1 MPSQRL
7 FKGAYIILR
16 VLDYIWFKT
25 IRESGGGT
33 YMGTVVRL
41 EHYTKN
47 FKKVTVLDDINLT
60 LESGKVIGLKGKNG
74 SGKTMLMRA
83 ISGLILPT
91 SGKVFIND
99 KELGKQ
105 ISFPPS
111 IGLLIENPSFIANYT
126 GFKNLKILA
135 SIQNK
140 ISDEEIREAIR
151 KVGLKPDDPRTFKKY
166 SLGMKQRLGIAA
178 AIMEKPDI
186 VILDEPINALD
197 EAGAGLI
204 KGILD
209 ELKANGSLI
218 IIACH
223 DTEELNY
230 LSDEVYEIYEGQL
243 VDKEAAEAAKKAV
256 EEARKAI
263 EEANKKAEAK
273 KDGRAEENKEAV
285 S

>member
-1 MPSQRL
+1 M
-7 FKGAYIILR
+7 
-16 VLDYIWFKT
+16 
-25 IRESGGGT
+25 
-33 YMGTVVRL
+33 VRL
-41 EHYTKN
+41 EDYCKSFKSAEVLKN
-47 FKKVTVLDDINLT
+47 INLT

-91 SGKVFIND
+91 SGKVYIND
-99 KELGKQ
+99 KELGRQ

-111 IGLLIENPSFIANYT
+111 IGILIENPSFISNYT

-135 SIQNK
+135 SIQNR
-140 ISDEEIREAIR
+140 ISDDEIRDAIR
-151 KVGLKPDDPRTFKKY
+151 KVGLDPDDKRTFKKY

-178 AIMEKPDI
+178 AIMERPDI

-204 KGILD
+204 KGLLD

-230 LSDEVYEIYEGQL
+230 LSDEIYEIYDGEITGH
-243 VDKEAAEAAKKAV
+243 
-256 EEARKAI
+256 I
-263 EEANKKAEAK
+263 EHPDEK
-273 KDGRAEENKEAV
+273 V

>member
-1 MPSQRL
+1 
-7 FKGAYIILR
+7 
-16 VLDYIWFKT
+16 
-25 IRESGGGT
+25 
-33 YMGTVVRL
+33 MGTVVRL
-41 EHYTKN
+41 EDYCKSFKSAEVLKN
-47 FKKVTVLDDINLT
+47 INLT

-83 ISGLILPT
+83 ISGLILPI
-91 SGKVFIND
+91 SGKVYIND
-99 KELGKQ
+99 KELGRH

-111 IGLLIENPSFIANYT
+111 IGILIENPSFISNYT

-135 SIQNK
+135 SIQNR
-140 ISDEEIREAIR
+140 ISDDEIRDAIR
-151 KVGLKPDDPRTFKKY
+151 KVGLDPDDKRTFKKY

-178 AIMEKPDI
+178 AIMERPDI

-204 KGILD
+204 KGLLD

-230 LSDEVYEIYEGQL
+230 LSDEIYEIYDGEITGH
-243 VDKEAAEAAKKAV
+243 
-256 EEARKAI
+256 I
-263 EEANKKAEAK
+263 EHPDEK
-273 KDGRAEENKEAV
+273 V

>member
-1 MPSQRL
+1 
-7 FKGAYIILR
+7 
-16 VLDYIWFKT
+16 
-25 IRESGGGT
+25 
-33 YMGTVVRL
+33 MGTVVRL
-41 EHYTKN
+41 EDYCKSFKSAEVLKN
-47 FKKVTVLDDINLT
+47 INLT

-91 SGKVFIND
+91 SGKVYIND
-99 KELGKQ
+99 KELGRQ

-111 IGLLIENPSFIANYT
+111 IGILIENPSFISNYT

-135 SIQNK
+135 SIQNR
-140 ISDEEIREAIR
+140 ISDDEIRDAIR
-151 KVGLKPDDPRTFKKY
+151 KVGLDPDDKRTFKKY

-178 AIMEKPDI
+178 AIMEHPDI

-204 KGILD
+204 KGLLD

-218 IIACH
+218 ISACH

-230 LSDEVYEIYEGQL
+230 LSDEIYEIYDGEITGH
-243 VDKEAAEAAKKAV
+243 
-256 EEARKAI
+256 I
-263 EEANKKAEAK
+263 EHPDEK
-273 KDGRAEENKEAV
+273 V

>member
-1 MPSQRL
+1 
-7 FKGAYIILR
+7 
-16 VLDYIWFKT
+16 
-25 IRESGGGT
+25 
-33 YMGTVVRL
+33 MGTVVRL
-41 EHYTKN
+41 EDYCKSFKSAEVLKN
-47 FKKVTVLDDINLT
+47 INLT

-91 SGKVFIND
+91 SGKVYIND
-99 KELGKQ
+99 KELGRQ

-111 IGLLIENPSFIANYT
+111 IGILIENPSFISNYT

-135 SIQNK
+135 SIQNR
-140 ISDEEIREAIR
+140 ISDDEIRDAIR
-151 KVGLKPDDPRTFKKY
+151 KVGLDPDDKRTFKKY

-178 AIMEKPDI
+178 AIMERPDI

-204 KGILD
+204 KGLLD
-209 ELKANGSLI
+209 ELKDNGSLI

-230 LSDEVYEIYEGQL
+230 LSDEIYEIYDGEITGH
-243 VDKEAAEAAKKAV
+243 
-256 EEARKAI
+256 I
-263 EEANKKAEAK
+263 EHPDEK
-273 KDGRAEENKEAV
+273 V

>member
-1 MPSQRL
+1 
-7 FKGAYIILR
+7 
-16 VLDYIWFKT
+16 
-25 IRESGGGT
+25 
-33 YMGTVVRL
+33 MGTVVRL
-41 EHYTKN
+41 EDYCKSFKSAEVLKN
-47 FKKVTVLDDINLT
+47 INLT

-91 SGKVFIND
+91 SGKVYIND
-99 KELGKQ
+99 KELGRH

-111 IGLLIENPSFIANYT
+111 IGILIENPSFISNYT

-135 SIQNK
+135 SIQNR
-140 ISDEEIREAIR
+140 ISDDEIRDAIR
-151 KVGLKPDDPRTFKKY
+151 KVGLDPDDKRTFKKY

-178 AIMEKPDI
+178 AIMERPDI

-204 KGILD
+204 KGLLD

-230 LSDEVYEIYEGQL
+230 LSDEIYEIYDGEITGH
-243 VDKEAAEAAKKAV
+243 
-256 EEARKAI
+256 I
-263 EEANKKAEAK
+263 EHPDEK
-273 KDGRAEENKEAV
+273 V

>member
-1 MPSQRL
+1 
-7 FKGAYIILR
+7 
-16 VLDYIWFKT
+16 
-25 IRESGGGT
+25 
-33 YMGTVVRL
+33 MGTVVRL
-41 EHYTKN
+41 EDYCKSFKSAEVLKN
-47 FKKVTVLDDINLT
+47 INLT

-91 SGKVFIND
+91 SGKVYIND
-99 KELGKQ
+99 KELGRQ

-111 IGLLIENPSFIANYT
+111 IGILIENPSFISNYT

-135 SIQNK
+135 SIQNR
-140 ISDEEIREAIR
+140 ISDDEIRDAIR
-151 KVGLKPDDPRTFKKY
+151 KVGLDPDDKRTFKKY

-178 AIMEKPDI
+178 AIMERPDI

-204 KGILD
+204 KGLLD

-230 LSDEVYEIYEGQL
+230 LSDEIYEIYDGEITGH
-243 VDKEAAEAAKKAV
+243 
-256 EEARKAI
+256 I
-263 EEANKKAEAK
+263 ERPDEK
-273 KDGRAEENKEAV
+273 V

>member
-204 KGILD
+204 KGIID

-243 VDKEAAEAAKKAV
+243 VDKEAAEAAKKA
-256 EEARKAI
+256 I

>member
-1 MPSQRL
+1 
-7 FKGAYIILR
+7 
-16 VLDYIWFKT
+16 
-25 IRESGGGT
+25 
-33 YMGTVVRL
+33 MGTVVRL
-41 EHYTKN
+41 EDYCKSFKSAEVLKN
-47 FKKVTVLDDINLT
+47 INLT

-91 SGKVFIND
+91 SGKVYIND
-99 KELGKQ
+99 KELGRQ

-111 IGLLIENPSFIANYT
+111 IGILIENPSFISNYT

-135 SIQNK
+135 SIQNR
-140 ISDEEIREAIR
+140 ISDDEIRDAIR
-151 KVGLKPDDPRTFKKY
+151 KVGLDPDDKRTFKKY

-178 AIMEKPDI
+178 AIMERPDI

-204 KGILD
+204 KGLLD
-209 ELKANGSLI
+209 ELKANGLLI

-230 LSDEVYEIYEGQL
+230 LSDEIYEIYDGEITGH
-243 VDKEAAEAAKKAV
+243 
-256 EEARKAI
+256 I
-263 EEANKKAEAK
+263 EHPDEK
-273 KDGRAEENKEAV
+273 V

>member
-1 MPSQRL
+1 
-7 FKGAYIILR
+7 
-16 VLDYIWFKT
+16 
-25 IRESGGGT
+25 
-33 YMGTVVRL
+33 MGTVVRL
-41 EHYTKN
+41 EDYCKSFKSAEVLKN
-47 FKKVTVLDDINLT
+47 VNLT

-91 SGKVFIND
+91 SGKVYIND
-99 KELGKQ
+99 KELGRQ

-111 IGLLIENPSFIANYT
+111 IGILIENPSFISNYT

-135 SIQNK
+135 SIQNR
-140 ISDEEIREAIR
+140 ISDDEIRDAIR
-151 KVGLKPDDPRTFKKY
+151 KVGLDPDDKRTFKKY

-178 AIMEKPDI
+178 AIMERPDI

-204 KGILD
+204 KGLLD

-230 LSDEVYEIYEGQL
+230 LSDEIYEIYDGEITGH
-243 VDKEAAEAAKKAV
+243 
-256 EEARKAI
+256 I
-263 EEANKKAEAK
+263 EHPDEK
-273 KDGRAEENKEAV
+273 V

>member
-1 MPSQRL
+1 MGSEMC
-7 FKGAYIILR
+7 
-16 VLDYIWFKT
+16 
-25 IRESGGGT
+25 IRDR
-33 YMGTVVRL
+33 GTVVRL
-41 EHYTKN
+41 EDYCKSFKSAEVLKN
-47 FKKVTVLDDINLT
+47 INLT

-91 SGKVFIND
+91 SGKVYIND
-99 KELGKQ
+99 KELGRH

-111 IGLLIENPSFIANYT
+111 IGILIENPSFISNYT

-135 SIQNK
+135 SIQNR
-140 ISDEEIREAIR
+140 ISDDEIRDAIR
-151 KVGLKPDDPRTFKKY
+151 KVGLDPDDKRTFKKY

-178 AIMEKPDI
+178 AIMERPDI

-204 KGILD
+204 KGLLD

-230 LSDEVYEIYEGQL
+230 LSDEIYEIYDGEITGH
-243 VDKEAAEAAKKAV
+243 
-256 EEARKAI
+256 I
-263 EEANKKAEAK
+263 EHPDEK
-273 KDGRAEENKEAV
+273 V

>member
-1 MPSQRL
+1 
-7 FKGAYIILR
+7 
-16 VLDYIWFKT
+16 
-25 IRESGGGT
+25 
-33 YMGTVVRL
+33 MGTVVRL
-41 EHYTKN
+41 EDYCKSFKSAEVLKN
-47 FKKVTVLDDINLT
+47 INLT

-91 SGKVFIND
+91 SGKVYIND
-99 KELGKQ
+99 KELGRH

-111 IGLLIENPSFIANYT
+111 IGILIENPSFISNYT

-135 SIQNK
+135 SIQNR
-140 ISDEEIREAIR
+140 ISDDEIRDAIR
-151 KVGLKPDDPRTFKKY
+151 KVGLDPDDKRTFKKY

-178 AIMEKPDI
+178 AIMERPDI

-204 KGILD
+204 KGLLD
-209 ELKANGSLI
+209 ALKANGSLI

-230 LSDEVYEIYEGQL
+230 LSDEIYEIYDGEITGH
-243 VDKEAAEAAKKAV
+243 
-256 EEARKAI
+256 I
-263 EEANKKAEAK
+263 EHPDEK
-273 KDGRAEENKEAV
+273 V

>member
-1 MPSQRL
+1 
-7 FKGAYIILR
+7 
-16 VLDYIWFKT
+16 
-25 IRESGGGT
+25 
-33 YMGTVVRL
+33 MGTVVRL
-41 EHYTKN
+41 EDYCKSFKSAEVLKN
-47 FKKVTVLDDINLT
+47 INLT
-60 LESGKVIGLKGKNG
+60 LESGKVIGLKGKHG

-91 SGKVFIND
+91 SGKVYIND
-99 KELGKQ
+99 KELGRQ

-111 IGLLIENPSFIANYT
+111 IGILIENPSFISNYT

-135 SIQNK
+135 SIQNR
-140 ISDEEIREAIR
+140 ISDDEIRDAIR
-151 KVGLKPDDPRTFKKY
+151 KVGLDPDDKRTFKKY

-178 AIMEKPDI
+178 AIMERPDI

-204 KGILD
+204 KGLLD

-230 LSDEVYEIYEGQL
+230 LSDEIYEIYDGEITGH
-243 VDKEAAEAAKKAV
+243 
-256 EEARKAI
+256 I
-263 EEANKKAEAK
+263 EHPDEK
-273 KDGRAEENKEAV
+273 V

>member
-1 MPSQRL
+1 
-7 FKGAYIILR
+7 
-16 VLDYIWFKT
+16 
-25 IRESGGGT
+25 
-33 YMGTVVRL
+33 MGTVVRL
-41 EHYTKN
+41 EDYCKSFKSAEVLKN
-47 FKKVTVLDDINLT
+47 INLT
-60 LESGKVIGLKGKNG
+60 LERGKVIGLKGKNG

-91 SGKVFIND
+91 SGKVYIND
-99 KELGKQ
+99 KELGRQ

-111 IGLLIENPSFIANYT
+111 IGILIENPSFISNYT

-135 SIQNK
+135 SIQNR
-140 ISDEEIREAIR
+140 ISDDEIRDAIR
-151 KVGLKPDDPRTFKKY
+151 KVGLDPDDKRTFKKY

-178 AIMEKPDI
+178 AIMERPDI

-204 KGILD
+204 KGLLD

-230 LSDEVYEIYEGQL
+230 LSDEIYEIYDGEITGH
-243 VDKEAAEAAKKAV
+243 
-256 EEARKAI
+256 I
-263 EEANKKAEAK
+263 EHPDEK
-273 KDGRAEENKEAV
+273 V

>member
-1 MPSQRL
+1 
-7 FKGAYIILR
+7 
-16 VLDYIWFKT
+16 
-25 IRESGGGT
+25 
-33 YMGTVVRL
+33 MGTVVRL
-41 EHYTKN
+41 EDYCKSFKSAEVLKN
-47 FKKVTVLDDINLT
+47 INLT
-60 LESGKVIGLKGKNG
+60 LESGKVIGLKGKN
-74 SGKTMLMRA
+74 MLMRA

-91 SGKVFIND
+91 SGKVYIND
-99 KELGKQ
+99 KELGRH

-111 IGLLIENPSFIANYT
+111 IGILIENPSFISNYT

-135 SIQNK
+135 SIQNR
-140 ISDEEIREAIR
+140 ISDDEIRDAIR
-151 KVGLKPDDPRTFKKY
+151 KVGLDPDDKRTFKKY

-178 AIMEKPDI
+178 AIMERPDI

-204 KGILD
+204 KGLLD

-230 LSDEVYEIYEGQL
+230 LSDEIYEIYDGEITGH
-243 VDKEAAEAAKKAV
+243 
-256 EEARKAI
+256 I
-263 EEANKKAEAK
+263 EHPDEK
-273 KDGRAEENKEAV
+273 G

>member
-1 MPSQRL
+1 
-7 FKGAYIILR
+7 
-16 VLDYIWFKT
+16 
-25 IRESGGGT
+25 
-33 YMGTVVRL
+33 MGTVVRL
-41 EHYTKN
+41 EDYCKS
-47 FKKVTVLDDINLT
+47 FKSAEVLKHINLT
-60 LESGKVIGLKGKNG
+60 LERGKVIGLKGKNG

-91 SGKVFIND
+91 SGKVYIND
-99 KELGKQ
+99 KELGRQ

-111 IGLLIENPSFIANYT
+111 IGILIENPSFISNYT

-135 SIQNK
+135 SIQNR
-140 ISDEEIREAIR
+140 ISDDEIRDAIR
-151 KVGLKPDDPRTFKKY
+151 KVGLDPDDKRTFKKY

-178 AIMEKPDI
+178 AIMERPDI

-204 KGILD
+204 KGLLD

-230 LSDEVYEIYEGQL
+230 LSDEIYEIYDGEITGH
-243 VDKEAAEAAKKAV
+243 
-256 EEARKAI
+256 I
-263 EEANKKAEAK
+263 EHPDEK
-273 KDGRAEENKEAV
+273 V

>member
-1 MPSQRL
+1 
-7 FKGAYIILR
+7 
-16 VLDYIWFKT
+16 
-25 IRESGGGT
+25 
-33 YMGTVVRL
+33 MGTVVRL
-41 EHYTKN
+41 EDYCKSFKSAEVLKN
-47 FKKVTVLDDINLT
+47 INLT

-91 SGKVFIND
+91 SGKVYIND
-99 KELGKQ
+99 KELGRY

-111 IGLLIENPSFIANYT
+111 IGILIENPSFISNYT

-135 SIQNK
+135 SIQNR
-140 ISDEEIREAIR
+140 ISDDEIRDAIR
-151 KVGLKPDDPRTFKKY
+151 KVGLDPDDKRTFKKY

-178 AIMEKPDI
+178 AIMERPDI

-204 KGILD
+204 KGLLD

-230 LSDEVYEIYEGQL
+230 LSDEIYEIYDGEITGH
-243 VDKEAAEAAKKAV
+243 
-256 EEARKAI
+256 I
-263 EEANKKAEAK
+263 EHPDEK
-273 KDGRAEENKEAV
+273 V

>member
-1 MPSQRL
+1 
-7 FKGAYIILR
+7 
-16 VLDYIWFKT
+16 
-25 IRESGGGT
+25 
-33 YMGTVVRL
+33 MGTVVRL
-41 EHYTKN
+41 EDYCKSFKSAEVLKN
-47 FKKVTVLDDINLT
+47 INLT

-91 SGKVFIND
+91 SGKVYIND
-99 KELGKQ
+99 KELGRQ

-111 IGLLIENPSFIANYT
+111 IGILIENPSFVSNYT

-135 SIQNK
+135 SIQNR
-140 ISDEEIREAIR
+140 ISDDEIRDAIR
-151 KVGLKPDDPRTFKKY
+151 KVGLDPDDKRTFKKY

-178 AIMEKPDI
+178 AIMERPDI

-204 KGILD
+204 KGLLD

-230 LSDEVYEIYEGQL
+230 LSDEIYEIYDGEITGH
-243 VDKEAAEAAKKAV
+243 
-256 EEARKAI
+256 I
-263 EEANKKAEAK
+263 EHPDEK
-273 KDGRAEENKEAV
+273 V

>member
-1 MPSQRL
+1 MSRGLGDVYKRQ
-7 FKGAYIILR
+7 
-16 VLDYIWFKT
+16 
-25 IRESGGGT
+25 
-33 YMGTVVRL
+33 VVRL
-41 EHYTKN
+41 EDYCKSFKSAEVLKN
-47 FKKVTVLDDINLT
+47 INLT

-91 SGKVFIND
+91 SGKVYIND
-99 KELGKQ
+99 KELGRH

-111 IGLLIENPSFIANYT
+111 IGILIENPSFISNYT

-135 SIQNK
+135 SIQNR
-140 ISDEEIREAIR
+140 ISDDEIRDAIR
-151 KVGLKPDDPRTFKKY
+151 KVGLDPDDKRTFKKY

-178 AIMEKPDI
+178 AIMERPDI

-204 KGILD
+204 KGLLD

-230 LSDEVYEIYEGQL
+230 LSDEIYEIYDGEITGH
-243 VDKEAAEAAKKAV
+243 
-256 EEARKAI
+256 I
-263 EEANKKAEAK
+263 EHPDEK
-273 KDGRAEENKEAV
+273 V

>member
-1 MPSQRL
+1 MPSRRL

-243 VDKEAAEAAKKAV
+243 VDKEAAEAAKKA
-256 EEARKAI
+256 I

>member
-1 MPSQRL
+1 
-7 FKGAYIILR
+7 
-16 VLDYIWFKT
+16 
-25 IRESGGGT
+25 
-33 YMGTVVRL
+33 MGTVVRL
-41 EHYTKN
+41 EDYCKSFKSAEVLKN
-47 FKKVTVLDDINLT
+47 INLT

-91 SGKVFIND
+91 SGKVYIND
-99 KELGKQ
+99 KELGRH

-111 IGLLIENPSFIANYT
+111 IGILIENPSFISNYT

-135 SIQNK
+135 SIQNR
-140 ISDEEIREAIR
+140 ISDDEIRDAIR
-151 KVGLKPDDPRTFKKY
+151 KVGLDPDDKRTFKKY

-178 AIMEKPDI
+178 AIMERPDI

-197 EAGAGLI
+197 AAGAGLI
-204 KGILD
+204 KGLLD

-230 LSDEVYEIYEGQL
+230 LSDEIYEIYDGEITGH
-243 VDKEAAEAAKKAV
+243 
-256 EEARKAI
+256 I
-263 EEANKKAEAK
+263 EHPDEK
-273 KDGRAEENKEAV
+273 V

>member
-1 MPSQRL
+1 
-7 FKGAYIILR
+7 
-16 VLDYIWFKT
+16 
-25 IRESGGGT
+25 
-33 YMGTVVRL
+33 MGIVVRL
-41 EHYTKN
+41 EDYCKSFKSAEVLKN
-47 FKKVTVLDDINLT
+47 INLT

-91 SGKVFIND
+91 SGKVYIND
-99 KELGKQ
+99 KELGRQ

-111 IGLLIENPSFIANYT
+111 IGILIENPSFISNYT

-135 SIQNK
+135 SIQNR
-140 ISDEEIREAIR
+140 ISDDEIRDAIR
-151 KVGLKPDDPRTFKKY
+151 KVGLDPDDKRTFKKY

-178 AIMEKPDI
+178 AIMERPDI

-204 KGILD
+204 KGLLD

-230 LSDEVYEIYEGQL
+230 LSDEIYEIYDGEITGH
-243 VDKEAAEAAKKAV
+243 
-256 EEARKAI
+256 I
-263 EEANKKAEAK
+263 EHPDEK
-273 KDGRAEENKEAV
+273 V

>member
-1 MPSQRL
+1 
-7 FKGAYIILR
+7 
-16 VLDYIWFKT
+16 
-25 IRESGGGT
+25 
-33 YMGTVVRL
+33 MGTVVRL
-41 EHYTKN
+41 EDYCKSFKSAEVLKN
-47 FKKVTVLDDINLT
+47 INLT

-91 SGKVFIND
+91 SGKVYIND
-99 KELGKQ
+99 KELGRH

-111 IGLLIENPSFIANYT
+111 IGILIENPSFISNYT

-135 SIQNK
+135 SIQNR
-140 ISDEEIREAIR
+140 ISDDEIRDAIR
-151 KVGLKPDDPRTFKKY
+151 KVGLDPDDNRTFKKY

-178 AIMEKPDI
+178 AIMERPDI

-204 KGILD
+204 KGLLD

-230 LSDEVYEIYEGQL
+230 LSDEIYEIYDGEITGH
-243 VDKEAAEAAKKAV
+243 
-256 EEARKAI
+256 I
-263 EEANKKAEAK
+263 EHPDEK
-273 KDGRAEENKEAV
+273 V

>member
-1 MPSQRL
+1 
-7 FKGAYIILR
+7 
-16 VLDYIWFKT
+16 
-25 IRESGGGT
+25 
-33 YMGTVVRL
+33 MGTVVRL
-41 EHYTKN
+41 EDYCKLFKSAEVLKN
-47 FKKVTVLDDINLT
+47 INLT

-91 SGKVFIND
+91 SGKVYIND
-99 KELGKQ
+99 KELGRH

-111 IGLLIENPSFIANYT
+111 IGILIENPSFISNYT

-135 SIQNK
+135 SIQNR
-140 ISDEEIREAIR
+140 ISDDEIRDAIR
-151 KVGLKPDDPRTFKKY
+151 KVGLDPDDKRTFKKY

-178 AIMEKPDI
+178 AIMERPDI

-204 KGILD
+204 KGLLD

-230 LSDEVYEIYEGQL
+230 LSDEIYEIYDGEITGH
-243 VDKEAAEAAKKAV
+243 
-256 EEARKAI
+256 I
-263 EEANKKAEAK
+263 EHPDEK
-273 KDGRAEENKEAV
+273 V

>member
-1 MPSQRL
+1 
-7 FKGAYIILR
+7 
-16 VLDYIWFKT
+16 
-25 IRESGGGT
+25 
-33 YMGTVVRL
+33 MGTVVRL
-41 EHYTKN
+41 EDYCKSFKSAEVLKN
-47 FKKVTVLDDINLT
+47 INLT

-91 SGKVFIND
+91 SGKVYIND
-99 KELGKQ
+99 KELGRH

-111 IGLLIENPSFIANYT
+111 IGILIENPSFISNYT

-135 SIQNK
+135 SIQNR
-140 ISDEEIREAIR
+140 ISDDEIRDAIR
-151 KVGLKPDDPRTFKKY
+151 KVGLDPDDKRTFKKY
-166 SLGMKQRLGIAA
+166 SLGIKQRLGIAA
-178 AIMEKPDI
+178 AIMERPDI

-204 KGILD
+204 KGLLD

-230 LSDEVYEIYEGQL
+230 LSDEIYEIYDGEITGH
-243 VDKEAAEAAKKAV
+243 
-256 EEARKAI
+256 I
-263 EEANKKAEAK
+263 EHPDEK
-273 KDGRAEENKEAV
+273 V

>member
-1 MPSQRL
+1 
-7 FKGAYIILR
+7 
-16 VLDYIWFKT
+16 
-25 IRESGGGT
+25 
-33 YMGTVVRL
+33 MGTVVRL
-41 EHYTKN
+41 EDYCKSFKSAEVLKN
-47 FKKVTVLDDINLT
+47 INLT

-91 SGKVFIND
+91 SGKVYIND
-99 KELGKQ
+99 KELGRL

-111 IGLLIENPSFIANYT
+111 IGILIENPSFISNYT

-135 SIQNK
+135 SIQNR
-140 ISDEEIREAIR
+140 ISDDEIRDAIR
-151 KVGLKPDDPRTFKKY
+151 KVGLDPDDKRTFKKY

-178 AIMEKPDI
+178 AIMERPDI

-204 KGILD
+204 KGLLD

-230 LSDEVYEIYEGQL
+230 LSDEIYEIYDGEITGH
-243 VDKEAAEAAKKAV
+243 
-256 EEARKAI
+256 I
-263 EEANKKAEAK
+263 EHPDEK
-273 KDGRAEENKEAV
+273 V

>member
-1 MPSQRL
+1 
-7 FKGAYIILR
+7 
-16 VLDYIWFKT
+16 
-25 IRESGGGT
+25 
-33 YMGTVVRL
+33 MGTVVRL
-41 EHYTKN
+41 EDYCKSFKSAEVLKN
-47 FKKVTVLDDINLT
+47 INLT

-91 SGKVFIND
+91 SGKVYIND
-99 KELGKQ
+99 KELGRQ

-111 IGLLIENPSFIANYT
+111 IGILIENPSFISNYT

-135 SIQNK
+135 SIQNR
-140 ISDEEIREAIR
+140 ISADEIRDAIR
-151 KVGLKPDDPRTFKKY
+151 KVGLDPDDKRTFKKY

-178 AIMEKPDI
+178 AIMERPDI

-204 KGILD
+204 KGLLD

-230 LSDEVYEIYEGQL
+230 LSDEIYEIYDGEITGH
-243 VDKEAAEAAKKAV
+243 
-256 EEARKAI
+256 I
-263 EEANKKAEAK
+263 EHPDEK
-273 KDGRAEENKEAV
+273 V

>member
-166 SLGMKQRLGIAA
+166 SRGMKQRLGIAA

-243 VDKEAAEAAKKAV
+243 VDKEAAEAAKKA
-256 EEARKAI
+256 I